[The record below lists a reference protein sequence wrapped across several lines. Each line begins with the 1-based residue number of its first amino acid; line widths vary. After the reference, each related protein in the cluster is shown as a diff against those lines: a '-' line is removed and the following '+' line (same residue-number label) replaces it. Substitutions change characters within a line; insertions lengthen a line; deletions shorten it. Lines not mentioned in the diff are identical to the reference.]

1 MQIGGRLIFY
11 KKTNDFSSTQSWIPI
26 IRISENGII
35 QLENKY
41 IKIVKIIPVNF
52 NLKSELEKETILNS
66 YKIFFK
72 TCNFD
77 MQILIQSK
85 KEDLSKH
92 ISCIESQKNK
102 EEKEIQIISQN
113 YINYINNLNEKRKS
127 STKNFYIIFEYKSIN
142 KDVEKI
148 DSIICEELN
157 EKYLKIK
164 DCLSRCGNL
173 VININKKE
181 EIKKIL
187 FSCLNSTKNIYEQEV
202 V

>member
-187 FSCLNSTKNIYEQEV
+187 FSCLNSTKNIYE
-202 V
+202 

>member
-1 MQIGGRLIFY
+1 MIFY

-187 FSCLNSTKNIYEQEV
+187 FSCLNSTKNIYE
-202 V
+202 